1 MGQMMGQ
8 LGLED
13 REMPKLAAELGAL
26 QVKRLSHGAVK
37 KAKNG
42 KKVGDPCTTLHAVG
56 GVSGLYLYCRPPTK
70 SALVGARSWILRT
83 VIGDK
88 RADLGLGSYPQVPLA
103 QARDKAREIKDKIRF
118 EGYDPIAA
126 QRAVRSKLVADQAKQ
141 RTFADVAQ
149 QYYEK
154 KCLEFG
160 GVNPEKQA
168 RRLEQHLKDYCL
180 PVLGSILMAD
190 LETRHVVSALNTI
203 WLEKTPTAE
212 RVRITINNIC
222 EMVENDGVL
231 RHGLNPGRWR
241 GNLEY
246 FLASPAAIHEEEHQ
260 PTVGYKALPRFWELL
275 QQRDTIPARA
285 LEFQALTAAR
295 PGEVRFAE
303 WAEIDFK
310 EKVWT
315 VPGWKIKGRKDK
327 KKSHKVPLTKRAMEI
342 LKMMPRDDGAYVFPG
357 YRGKKTMSE
366 NALNLTVKEIHQ
378 ADIKAGGPGFVD
390 VESGKVGTAHG
401 MRSAFK
407 DFSTEEV
414 NVDDYVSELALSHL
428 ETSSARSA
436 YKRGQLIP
444 KRRKLMNSYEKYVCS
459 LVSVT
464 T

>member
-1 MGQMMGQ
+1 
-8 LGLED
+8 
-13 REMPKLAAELGAL
+13 MPRLAAELGAL
-26 QVKRLSHGAVK
+26 QVKRLSHGTVK
-37 KAKNG
+37 KSKKG
-42 KKVGDPCTTLHAVG
+42 KKAGAPCPTLHAVG
-56 GVSGLYLYCRPPTK
+56 GVSGLCLYCRPPTK
-70 SALVGARSWILRT
+70 PALVGARSWILRT
-83 VIGDK
+83 VVGE
-88 RADLGLGSYPQVPLA
+88 RRVDLGLGPYPEVSLA
-103 QARDKAREIKDKIRF
+103 QARDKAREIKDKVRF
-118 EGYDPIAA
+118 EGHDPIAA
-126 QRAVRSKLVADQAKQ
+126 KRAAKAQLIADKAKQ

-149 QYYEK
+149 QYFEK

-168 RRLEQHLKDYCL
+168 RRLEQHLNDYCL
-180 PVLGSILMAD
+180 PFLGNILMAD
-190 LETRHVVSALNTI
+190 LETRHVVLALNTI

-222 EMVENDGVL
+222 EMVQNDGVL

-246 FLASPAAIHEEEHQ
+246 FLASPSAIHEEEHQ
-260 PTVGYKALPRFWELL
+260 PTVGYEALPRFWKLL
-275 QQRDTIPARA
+275 HQRDTIPARA
-285 LEFQALTAAR
+285 LEFQTLTAAR

-303 WAEIDFK
+303 WVEIDFK
-310 EKVWT
+310 EKIWT
-315 VPGWKIKGRKDK
+315 VPGWKVKGRKDK
-327 KKSHKVPLTKRAMEI
+327 KKSHKVPLTKRAIEI
-342 LKMMPRDDGAYVFPG
+342 LKMMPRDGGAYVFPG
-357 YRGKKTMSE
+357 YRGKETMSE

-378 ADIKAGGPGFVD
+378 ADIKARGLGFVD

-444 KRRKLMNSYEKYVCS
+444 KRRKLMHSFEKYVS
-459 LVSVT
+459 SASGEANKN
-464 T
+464 